1 MDNHLSAR
9 GSSHCTNGCQPHK
22 QSATQAEAAKRF
34 RRMGYHINSTNIHCR
49 DDEPSCNNDPACL
62 VSPVCGPKCPDYGR
76 LPECGPKCGPG
87 GRSNFHSDNNY
98 AGCAYDVPFQF
109 AVKINS
115 ASEHHCTA
123 HPRNASLSTGN
134 RYVPPRPTSRAGLA
148 PDGVSWQGEWA
159 PLDGGQD
166 NGFRYESCPLGHN
179 WACKTVLNACIAARE
194 FGSGITLGII

>member
-1 MDNHLSAR
+1 VR
-9 GSSHCTNGCQPHK
+9 GVVRTVLMAASLTNNQRHRPRQ
-22 QSATQAEAAKRF
+22 QSDSGAWVITSTRLTSTVGTTSQAVTMILPASLVPSVDQNVLTMEGYQNVDQNVDQAADRTS
-34 RRMGYHINSTNIHCR
+34 IVT
-49 DDEPSCNNDPACL
+49 
-62 VSPVCGPKCPDYGR
+62 
-76 LPECGPKCGPG
+76 
-87 GRSNFHSDNNY
+87 
-98 AGCAYDVPFQF
+98 
-109 AVKINS
+109 
-115 ASEHHCTA
+115 T